1 MEINILDVSDTED
14 GGSIL
19 AFDADD
25 EAAKYLM
32 DLGMKFILYCEVANT
47 STKEVLESLIKQTK
61 IDDHASK

>member
-14 GGSIL
+14 GGSII

-47 STKEVLESLIKQTK
+47 STKEVLESLIKQAK

>member
-47 STKEVLESLIKQTK
+47 STKEVLESLVKRAK